1 VRDRDPEHGVTG
13 SGSDGGGPL
22 TVALLSAAHVHAPGW
37 AAALKRCSR
46 VGRVLVADDDRPRGE
61 ALADRV
67 GVDFERDIDRAVAQ
81 ADAFVIAAENSR
93 HRWWWDQVRERR
105 RPVLCEKP
113 LATRVEDGRAMVLEA
128 EALGTSLWT
137 ALPVRTLPASGR
149 LRDRVR
155 GGAVGRVLALLG
167 TNHGYRPPGWFL
179 DPELAGGGAVMDHV
193 SHVVDLMRW
202 ITGGEPLEVSAE
214 TSRRLYGGSVDDAGL
229 ILMTWSDGALATLD
243 PSWSRLRGFPTWGDV
258 TLEVVGTEGRAWLDP
273 LAEHLDLYQGEVPTH
288 RYLGYGDNMDD
299 GLLAAFLD
307 VVLGK
312 PPPATLA
319 TGRDGFVAMAVS
331 VAAYQSAE
339 QGRPVAVAR
348 L

>member
-1 VRDRDPEHGVTG
+1 VNKPERQDTAGRTG
-13 SGSDGGGPL
+13 DGRRL
-22 TVALLSAAHVHAPGW
+22 TITLLSAAHVHAPGW
-37 AAALKRCSR
+37 AAALKRSPR
-46 VGRVLVADDDRPRGE
+46 VARVLVADDDRLRGR

-67 GVDFERDIDRAVAQ
+67 GVEFEPDIDRAVTV
-81 ADAFVIAAENSR
+81 ADGFVIAAENSR
-93 HRWWWDQVRERR
+93 HRWWWEQVRERR

-155 GGAVGRVLALLG
+155 EGAVGRVLALLG

-179 DPELAGGGAVMDHV
+179 DPAMAGGGAVMDHV

-202 ITGGEPLEVSAE
+202 VTGGEPLEVSAE
-214 TSRRLYGGSVDDAGL
+214 TSRRLYDGSVDDAGL
-229 ILMTWSDGALATLD
+229 LLMAWSDGAIATLD

-273 LAEHLDLYQGEVPTH
+273 LAEHVDLYTGEVPTH
-288 RYLGYGDNMDD
+288 RYLGYGDDMDE
-299 GLLAAFLD
+299 GLLEAFLT
-307 VVLGK
+307 VVAGQA
-312 PPPATLA
+312 PPATLA
-319 TGRDGFVAMAVS
+319 TGADGFAAMAVS
-331 VAAYQSAE
+331 LAAYQSARD
-339 QGRPVAVAR
+339 GRPVAVAR